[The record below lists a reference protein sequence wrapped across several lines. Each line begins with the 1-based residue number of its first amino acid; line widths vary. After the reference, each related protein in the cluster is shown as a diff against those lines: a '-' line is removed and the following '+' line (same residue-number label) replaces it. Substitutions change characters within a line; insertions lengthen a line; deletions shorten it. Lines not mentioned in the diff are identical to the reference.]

1 MTKLLLKTFVPNYND
16 TQNVSVRQRVGK
28 LSGIVGIVLNV
39 LLACSKIAVGLLFG
53 VVSAFADGNS
63 GGSCKQPVRRRL
75 FNFNND
81 RL

>member
-53 VVSAFADGNS
+53 VVSAFADGLNNLTDC
-63 GGSCKQPVRRRL
+63 GSNVISLEIEERR
-75 FNFNND
+75 
-81 RL
+81 